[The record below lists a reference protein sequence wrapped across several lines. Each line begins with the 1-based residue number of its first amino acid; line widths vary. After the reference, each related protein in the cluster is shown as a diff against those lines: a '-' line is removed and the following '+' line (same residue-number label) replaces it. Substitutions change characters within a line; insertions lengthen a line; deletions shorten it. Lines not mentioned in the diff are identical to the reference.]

1 MNGFPHP
8 ARGTTPRRLPVG
20 AALAANVR
28 GQNPLLQWGIAS
40 ILQRTLLALC
50 LLLLATSACAKPE
63 FELKFATLAPPGSTW
78 MVLLEEWA
86 AEVRERSEGRL
97 AFKFY
102 PGGIQGDEPDVLK
115 KMRFGQVHG
124 GAFSGHGIG
133 EMYSPARVLE
143 LPFLFEN
150 FAEIDYVREHF
161 TPRFEEGFRDN
172 GYELLG
178 WMEVGFVHIFSKQ
191 PVASVDALK
200 SRRVWLWQGDPLG
213 RAFFNASGISPVP
226 LSIIDVF
233 TSLSTGLIDT
243 VYSTPLASIALQWF
257 TKTDYVSETPLTN
270 AMGALVVSKRFYDR
284 LPRELQA
291 LLRETGQETG
301 KRLIE
306 ASRIDNDKSMTEL
319 RKRGLTVVAASEGM
333 REAELRAISDRAAR
347 ELMDSGYI
355 PEALIEET
363 RRLIDK
369 QRAQAAAQP
378 VAAP

>member
-1 MNGFPHP
+1 MNGYV
-8 ARGTTPRRLPVG
+8 R
-20 AALAANVR
+20 AAML
-28 GQNPLLQWGIAS
+28 
-40 ILQRTLLALC
+40 LC
-50 LLLLATSACAKPE
+50 LVFLGTSAHAKPE
-63 FELKFATLAPPGSTW
+63 YELKFATLAPSGSTW

-86 AEVRERSEGRL
+86 TEVRERSEGRL

-133 EMYSPARVLE
+133 LMYSPARVLE

-150 FAEIDYVREHF
+150 FAQIDHVREQF
-161 TPRFEEGFRDN
+161 TPRFEDGFRGN

-213 RAFFNASGISPVP
+213 RAFFNASGVSPVP

-270 AMGALVVSKRFYDR
+270 AMGALVVSKHFHDR
-284 LPRELQA
+284 LPEDLQA

-301 KRLIE
+301 QRLIE
-306 ASRIDNDKSMTEL
+306 ASRIDNDKSMVEL
-319 RKRGLTVVAASEGM
+319 RKRGMTVVAASEGM
-333 REAELRAISDRAAR
+333 QEDELRAISDRAAR

-363 RRLIDK
+363 RRLIDQ
-369 QRAQAAAQP
+369 QRAQAAA
-378 VAAP
+378 AP

>member
-1 MNGFPHP
+1 MNGRLR
-8 ARGTTPRRLPVG
+8 RGLLSLLPC
-20 AALAANVR
+20 
-28 GQNPLLQWGIAS
+28 
-40 ILQRTLLALC
+40 LC
-50 LLLLATSACAKPE
+50 LLLVSATALAKPE

-143 LPFLFEN
+143 LPFLFES
-150 FAEIDYVREHF
+150 FAEIDHVREHF
-161 TPRFEEGFRDN
+161 TPDFETGFRAN

-191 PVASVDALK
+191 PVESVEALK

-213 RAFFNASGISPVP
+213 RAFFSASGVSPVP
-226 LSIIDVF
+226 LSIIDVY

-257 TKTDYVSETPLTN
+257 TRTDYVSETPLTN
-270 AMGALVVSKRFYDR
+270 AMGALVVSRRFFDR
-284 LPRELQA
+284 LPPDLQA
-291 LLRETGQETG
+291 LLRETGQAAG
-301 KRLIE
+301 QRLIA
-306 ASRIDNDKSMTEL
+306 ASRRDNDASMEEL
-319 RKRGLTVVAASEGM
+319 RRRGMTVVAASEGM
-333 REAELRAISDRAAR
+333 DEVELRAISDRAAR
-347 ELMDSGYI
+347 QLMDSGYI
-355 PEALIEET
+355 PEALIADT
-363 RRLIDK
+363 RRLIDDL
-369 QRAQAAAQP
+369 RAQAAAEP
-378 VAAP
+378 VPAP

>member
-1 MNGFPHP
+1 MRNGYL
-8 ARGTTPRRLPVG
+8 RQG
-20 AALAANVR
+20 LAF
-28 GQNPLLQWGIAS
+28 
-40 ILQRTLLALC
+40 
-50 LLLLATSACAKPE
+50 LLLWLSLAPASATAKPD
-63 FELKFATLAPPGSTW
+63 FELKFATLAPSGSTW

-86 AEVRERSEGRL
+86 AEVRERSDGRL
-97 AFKFY
+97 ALKFY

-161 TPRFEEGFRDN
+161 TPRFEEGFRAN

-178 WMEVGFVHIFSKQ
+178 WMEVGFVHIFSKE
-191 PVASVDALK
+191 PVESVDSLR
-200 SRRVWLWQGDPLG
+200 SRRVWLWQGDPMG

-257 TKTDYVSETPLTN
+257 TKTRYISETPLTN
-270 AMGALVVSKRFYDR
+270 AMGALVVSKHFFDG
-284 LPRELQA
+284 LPEDLRQ

-301 KRLIE
+301 RRLIE
-306 ASRIDNDKSMTEL
+306 ACRIDNDKSMAEL
-319 RKRGLTVVAASEGM
+319 QARGMIVVDASEGM
-333 REAELRAISDRAAR
+333 QEEELRAISDRAAR

-355 PEALIEET
+355 PEALVDET
-363 RRLIDK
+363 RRLIDR
-369 QRAQAAAQP
+369 QRSEASAEQP
-378 VAAP
+378 SRAP